1 MLIRGRNVADPN
13 PMSFIIFMNY
23 EEFLQNKKRT
33 VNESGFHLE
42 IDQLNPLLF
51 PFQAHCVQTA
61 LRKGKFAFFEDC
73 GLGKTFQQIEFAF
86 QVTKQT
92 GCNALILA
100 PLAVVGQTIKEA
112 QRFGYSITEYDGK
125 SQIQISNYEQLSNIN
140 TSFFDCIVL
149 DESSIIKNFDGST
162 RKLIIDLFSNTSYKL
177 ACTAT
182 PSPNDPMELG
192 NHSEF
197 LNIMPYNEMLA
208 MYFVHDGGDTAK
220 WRLKGHAKERFYE
233 WVSEWAIMLS
243 KPDDIGFPMP
253 GYSLP
258 ELNLIER
265 KIKTGDRDNG
275 QLFNDMAVSATN
287 FNQELRLTKVER
299 ISEVIEI
306 VNNSTENFIIWVKHN
321 DEAEELR
328 KLIPDSVNV
337 QGSDSPDY
345 KKEKLLGFANND
357 FRVLITKT
365 KVAAMGMNYQNCHN
379 QIFASPDFSFEG
391 LYQGIRRSYRFGQE
405 HQVNIYLLVT
415 DTMSNV
421 IQSIKNKQKQF
432 EHMQNS
438 MSKAVMKNIKSV
450 SKEIEVREHKT
461 VKGQN
466 FTLFLGDSVKTI
478 KNIQDES
485 VGFSIFSPP
494 FAELYTYSSEIEDMG
509 NSKNYNEFLFAFKFI
524 VQDLFRILWSG
535 RNVAVHC
542 MDLPI
547 QKGKEGYIGLRDFS
561 GMILQAFTDAGFIY
575 HSRVTLWKNPVTEM
589 TRTKALGLLHKQI
602 KKDASMSRVGI
613 PDYLMVFRKPGEH
626 NHPVV
631 HQDKDPNASGYLPVD
646 MWQKIA
652 SPVWMDI
659 DYGNTLNL
667 KGARDEKDEKHIC
680 PLQLD
685 TIERSLH
692 LWTNKGDTIYT
703 PFAGIGS
710 ELYQALKMDRKAIGG
725 ELKTSYFDLA
735 EKNCKN
741 AEIGKG
747 QMLFF

>member
-1 MLIRGRNVADPN
+1 MT
-13 PMSFIIFMNY
+13 Y
-23 EEFLQNKKRT
+23 EEFIAKKKRT
-33 VNESGFHLE
+33 INESGFHIE
-42 IDQLNPLLF
+42 ISELNSKLF
-51 PFQAHCVQTA
+51 PFQAFCVQTA

-73 GLGKTFQQIEFAF
+73 GLGKTFQQIEFAY
-86 QVTKQT
+86 QVTKKT
-92 GCNALILA
+92 GCKALLLA

-112 QRFGYSITEYDGK
+112 SRFGYSIVEYD
-125 SQIQISNYEQLSNIN
+125 SQSTMQIANYEQLNNIDC
-140 TSFFDCIVL
+140 SLFDCIVL
-149 DESSIIKNFDGST
+149 DESSIIKNFDGAT
-162 RKLIIDLFSNTSYKL
+162 RKLIIDQFANKSYKL

-197 LNIMPYNEMLA
+197 LNIMSYNEMLA

-243 KPDDIGFPMP
+243 KPDNIGFKMP
-253 GYSLP
+253 GYALP
-258 ELNLIER
+258 ELKLIEH
-265 KIKTGDRDNG
+265 KVKTDDRDNG
-275 QLFNDMAVSATN
+275 QLFNDVAVSATN
-287 FNQELRLTKVER
+287 FNSELRLTKIER
-299 ISEVIEI
+299 LSQAADI
-306 VNNSTENFIIWVKHN
+306 VNNSTENFIVWIKQN
-321 DEAEELR
+321 AEGEYL
-328 KLIPDSVNV
+328 KQLIPDSIEVK
-337 QGSDSPDY
+337 GSDTNEF
-345 KKEKLLGFANND
+345 KKSKLLGFANNE

-365 KVAAMGMNYQNCHN
+365 KIAAMGMNYQNCHN
-379 QIFASPDFSFEG
+379 QIFASLDFSFEG

-405 HQVNIYLLVT
+405 HPVNIYLITT
-415 DTMSNV
+415 DTMTNV
-421 IQSIKNKQKQF
+421 IQSIRTKQKQF
-432 EHMQNS
+432 EHMQES
-438 MSKAVMKNIKSV
+438 MSKAVMKNIKSE
-450 SKEIEVREHKT
+450 SKTEIIREVKT
-461 VKGQN
+461 EKSPN
-466 FTLFLGDSVKTI
+466 FELFLGDSVQTI
-478 KNIQDES
+478 KNIPDES
-485 VGFSIFSPP
+485 IGFSIFSPP
-494 FAELYTYSSEIEDMG
+494 FAELYTYSSELEDMG
-509 NSKNYNEFLFAFKFI
+509 NSKDYNEFLFAFNFLVKDI
-524 VQDLFRILWSG
+524 FRILWSG

-561 GMILQAFTDAGFIY
+561 GMILKCFTDAGFIY

-626 NHPVV
+626 LHPVI
-631 HQDKDPNASGYLPVD
+631 HQDTDPIKPGYLPVD

-667 KGARDEKDEKHIC
+667 KGARDQKDEKHIC

-710 ELYQALKMDRKAIGG
+710 ELFQAIKMGRKAKGG
-725 ELKTSYFDLA
+725 ELKTSYFNLA
-735 EKNCKN
+735 VRNCQN
-741 AEIGKG
+741 AEIGMN
-747 QMLFF
+747 QTLLFS